1 MIITRYLTRQVLQAT
16 AALTFILLIV
26 VVLGRLLNYLADAAQ
41 GELDP
46 AVLALLMSYRIPGFL
61 QLILPLALLIGLLLA
76 YGRMYAESEMT
87 VLAACGI
94 GPGRLLKIALV
105 PTLAVTLL
113 VAGLSLWATPRGVVS
128 MSALIEAQKDL
139 NEFDIMVPGLF
150 QNISNGARA
159 TYTEA
164 INGDEMS
171 GVFMHQAEDNRVI
184 FAESATPTEDTT
196 GRRFIQFH
204 NGSFTTGQA
213 GTDQFEL
220 TTFSEA
226 GFALPKRDL
235 SFGDLVLEEEALST
249 GALLAASE
257 PVQVAEL
264 QWRISL
270 VLLIPVLALLAVPLS
285 RVSPR
290 EGRFARVVPA
300 LLLYIV
306 YFGLLLAAR
315 DWIADGEL
323 PPALGLWWIHALFA
337 LLAWTLS
344 AGRVPQLPAWRKR
357 DA

>member
-1 MIITRYLTRQVLQAT
+1 MIITRYLTRQVLQTT

-46 AVLALLMSYRIPGFL
+46 GVLALLMSYRIPGFL
-61 QLILPLALLIGLLLA
+61 QLILPLALLIGILLA

-87 VLAACGI
+87 VLTACGI
-94 GPGRLLKIALV
+94 GPGRLLKITLV
-105 PTLAVTLL
+105 PTLALTLL

-128 MSALIEAQKDL
+128 MAALIEAQKNL

-150 QNISNGARA
+150 QNISNGART
-159 TYTEA
+159 TYTET
-164 INGDEMS
+164 INGDEMR
-171 GVFMHQAEDNRVI
+171 GVFMHFAEDNRVI
-184 FAESATPTEDTT
+184 FAESATPTEDAS

-204 NGSFTTGQA
+204 DGSFTSGQA
-213 GTDQFEL
+213 GTEKFEL

-226 GFALPKRDL
+226 GFALPPRDL
-235 SFGDLVLEEEALST
+235 GFADVVLEEQALST
-249 GALLAASE
+249 GALIGATD
-257 PVQVAEL
+257 PVQAAEF

-270 VLLIPVLALLAVPLS
+270 VLLIPVVALLAVPLS

-300 LLLYIV
+300 LLLYLG

-337 LLAWTLS
+337 LLGWLLFT
-344 AGRVPQLPAWRKR
+344 GRFPQLPAWRKR